1 MNIRAFVQP
10 ASHKTPESIFLLF
23 VFPDAFVEFGHFFS
37 LGSLIHHLV
46 QIPVFPKLMIQAI
59 KKAGSW
65 LCYKKLTVISCS
77 LGLIYLQILSP
88 KSLPVFLALGFTCLL
103 YIPLNLIELA
113 VLPIHIEKF
122 LLEIGWCGLK
132 ENWTFSPSLPSPFL
146 PLLTFS
152 SLPLFAR
159 LTQSSKDILAISG
172 NAILTNQNGLD
183 VLEEV
188 KEL

>member
-1 MNIRAFVQP
+1 MTIRAFAQP

-37 LGSLIHHLV
+37 LGSLIHPLV

-113 VLPIHIEKF
+113 VLSIHIEKF
-122 LLEIGWCGLK
+122 LLEIG
-132 ENWTFSPSLPSPFL
+132 
-146 PLLTFS
+146 
-152 SLPLFAR
+152 
-159 LTQSSKDILAISG
+159 
-172 NAILTNQNGLD
+172 
-183 VLEEV
+183 
-188 KEL
+188 